1 MDITIHY
8 LEKYFFTENY
18 RVLPR
23 KRHIYVRGNGWKC
36 EPGLNDGSSCKD
48 RDQQNVQVYREVELR
63 NRQVENRITRK
74 NRIVKSRDRKSDH
87 VIKKSFTIEAQNLSS
102 TNVYISMLT
111 IEIYK

>member
-23 KRHIYVRGNGWKC
+23 KRHIYVLLNGWKC

-48 RDQQNVQVYREVELR
+48 REQQMYKDTERSNYG
-63 NRQVENRITRK
+63 ID
-74 NRIVKSRDRKSDH
+74 KSKIGSH
-87 VIKKSFTIEAQNLSS
+87 EKIES
-102 TNVYISMLT
+102 
-111 IEIYK
+111 